1 MCFTHCKNKKLK
13 DLLVSYLTE
22 TTKEVKKMALNGEG
36 RRILGETIN
45 RPEDLEI
52 GIDRVGEE
60 ILDRLLKQHKIKA
73 TIFSE
78 PENRDIKNGNYLYGS
93 VDPFDGS
100 MLYLRRFEH
109 NWYTALS
116 FFDVERNP
124 LGCGIADIINEKYY
138 MTEEDGNYLVS
149 MKSGEKKKIKPSSRK
164 SLKEPIVLASY
175 IMSSQ
180 YSPKFLDIFGDL
192 VKNMH
197 PKGLFYPH
205 GGSYIYAFLASGLV
219 DAYVMFDE
227 PRSEIDPGFPMAKK
241 AGCQIVSVDSDG
253 KYQDY
258 QFVPGRQHDKVDLLI
273 AASTPEI
280 RDQLINHYVKKY
292 AEKYSFKS

>member
-1 MCFTHCKNKKLK
+1 MENQDLKNLLK
-13 DLLVSYLTE
+13 EYLIE
-22 TTKEVKKMALNGEG
+22 TTKEVKKIAAQGKG
-36 RRILGETIN
+36 RQVLGETIN

-52 GIDRVGEE
+52 GIDRAGEE
-60 ILDRLLKQHKIKA
+60 ILEKLLKKHRVKA

-78 PENRDIKNGNYLYGS
+78 PEDRDIKNGGEVYGS

-100 MLYLRRFEH
+100 MLYLRGFEH

-116 FFDVERNP
+116 FFDKKGNP
-124 LGCGIADIINEKYY
+124 LCCGIADIVNEKYY
-138 MTEEDGNYLVS
+138 ITEEDGNYLVS
-149 MKSGEKKKIKPSSRK
+149 MNTGRKKKIKPTTRK
-164 SLKEPIVLASY
+164 KLTEPIVLASY

-192 VKNMH
+192 VRNMH

-205 GGSYIYAFLASGLV
+205 GGSYIYSFLASGLI

-227 PRSEIDPGFPMAKK
+227 PRSEIDPGFPIAKN

-253 KYQDY
+253 NYQDY
-258 QFVPGRQHDKVDLLI
+258 QFIPGGQHGKVDLLI
-273 AASTPEI
+273 ATSTPQL
-280 RDQLINHYVKKY
+280 RDQLIKHYVKKY
-292 AEKYSFKS
+292 AEKYSFKP

>member
-1 MCFTHCKNKKLK
+1 MEKQDLKN
-13 DLLVSYLTE
+13 LLVEYLVE
-22 TTKEVKKMALNGEG
+22 TTKEVKKIAVEG
-36 RRILGETIN
+36 KGRQVLGETIN

-60 ILDRLLKQHKIKA
+60 ILEKLLKKHRIKA

-78 PENRDIKNGNYLYGS
+78 PENRDIKNGGEIYGS

-100 MLYLRRFEH
+100 MLYLRGFEH
-109 NWYTALS
+109 SWYTALS
-116 FFDVERNP
+116 FFDKKRNP
-124 LGCGIADIINEKYY
+124 LCCGIADIINEKYY
-138 MTEEDGNYLVS
+138 ITEEGGNYLVS
-149 MKSGEKKKIKPSSRK
+149 MDGEKKKKIKPAVRK
-164 SLKEPIVLASY
+164 KLTEPIVLASY

-192 VKNMH
+192 VRNMH

-205 GGSYIYAFLASGLV
+205 GGSYIYSFLASGLI
-219 DAYVMFDE
+219 DAYVMFNE
-227 PRSEIDPGFPMAKK
+227 PRSEIDPGFPIAKN

-253 KYQDY
+253 NYQDY
-258 QFVPGRQHDKVDLLI
+258 QFIPGGQHGKVDLLI
-273 AASTPEI
+273 ATATPQI
-280 RDQLINHYVKKY
+280 RDQLIKHYVKKY